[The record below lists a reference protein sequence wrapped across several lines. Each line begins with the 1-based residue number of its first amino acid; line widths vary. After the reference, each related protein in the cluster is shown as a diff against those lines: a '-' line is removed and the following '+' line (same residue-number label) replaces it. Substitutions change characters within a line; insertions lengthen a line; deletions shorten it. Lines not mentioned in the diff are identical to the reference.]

1 MCYNITQVI
10 QGGMNMPKR
19 KCFDVD
25 ELLPQNLV
33 FFRKRAGLTQQQVA
47 DMLNINRTTY
57 TKYET
62 GSSEPGIEIIKRLA
76 EIFDTD
82 VSMLLE
88 GDRSPLDA
96 AVSDSFDDD
105 MIFDKDIKELI
116 SFYNLLGKEEKEK
129 VKEFIKDLMK

>member
-1 MCYNITQVI
+1 
-10 QGGMNMPKR
+10 
-19 KCFDVD
+19 
-25 ELLPQNLV
+25 
-33 FFRKRAGLTQQQVA
+33 
-47 DMLNINRTTY
+47 MLNINRTTY

-88 GDRSPLDA
+88 GDSSPLDA

-116 SFYNLLGKEEKEK
+116 SFYNLLNKETE
-129 VKEFIKDLMK
+129 